1 MKYRVLKN
9 DYFVEEG
16 IILKDKKSLGKISGI
31 DFYSFVT
38 DEEKECE
45 LYLPLECVEEIK
57 WNYTKY

>member
-38 DEEKECE
+38 DEEEECQ

-57 WNYTKY
+57 